1 MCGIYA
7 QWRSATANANANA
20 NATTTTTQAMRER
33 AVAATRKLRHRGPD
47 SAGITVAGNGVAV
60 LGHERLAIV
69 DVSAAAQPFV
79 FVDPT
84 AADPTRN
91 RVILA
96 VNGEIYNHEDLRERL
111 ELMFPGS
118 PPYPYASASSDC
130 EVILPLYLA
139 AAAAAAPASALDVSF
154 IDALCGQFAFVLFDE
169 RTNVFVASRD
179 HLGIVP
185 LYIGHGY
192 DDGESVYFASEMKA
206 LRECVCGDIATLPP
220 GVAYVGVGGGGG
232 ATFARWYFPAWQIPE
247 ALAPTA
253 RVNVS
258 LVRELLEASVER
270 CMMSDVPW
278 GVLLSGGLDSSLIAA
293 IAAHAATRPLHS
305 FTISLADAADAPP
318 SPDAAAAARVAA
330 FLGTTHHDFT
340 FTLQEGLDALNEVVY
355 HVETYDVTSIR
366 SSVPMYL
373 LSRRVKALGVK
384 MVLTGEGSDE
394 IFGGYLYFHHA
405 PSREEFHAETV
416 DKVKALHLYDCNRA
430 NKATAAWGVEARVPF
445 LDKAFVAYCMS
456 VDPVFKMVDMEF
468 GFMEKFMLRTAFS
481 SSTTSSSSPWLPADV
496 LWRQKEQFSDGVG
509 YAWIDGLRAFAETQV
524 SDSDM
529 SNAARHFPFN
539 TPVTKEAYL
548 YRKLFEAHFP
558 PGAGFETT
566 VPPNPF
572 SVACSTARAASWLA
586 SSSSSGVV
594 ANDPSGRAVGLLRV
608 HRAAAAATSV
618 ESSNLV
624 DCRC

>member
-1 MCGIYA
+1 
-7 QWRSATANANANA
+7 
-20 NATTTTTQAMRER
+20 MRER

-47 SAGITVAGNGVAV
+47 SAGLVVAGGGNAV
-60 LGHERLAIV
+60 VGHERLAIV
-69 DVSAAAQPFV
+69 DVSSLSAAAQPFV
-79 FVDPT
+79 YVDPT
-84 AADPTRN
+84 APDPTRN

-96 VNGEIYNHEDLRERL
+96 VNGEIYNHEDLRHRL
-111 ELMFPGS
+111 ELMSPGS

-130 EVILPLYLA
+130 EVILPLYLGA
-139 AAAAAAPASALDVSF
+139 AAATPAGAKPPLDISF

-169 RTNVFVASRD
+169 RTNLLVASRD

-220 GVAYVGVGGGGG
+220 GVAYVGGGGGD
-232 ATFARWYFPAWQIPE
+232 ATFARWYFPTWQLPSTR
-247 ALAPTA
+247 APTA
-253 RVNVS
+253 RVDVS
-258 LVRELLEASVER
+258 LVRQLLEASVER

-293 IAAHAATRPLHS
+293 IAARAATGPLHS
-305 FTISLADAADAPP
+305 FTISLAASANAPP

-373 LSRRVKALGVK
+373 LSRRVKALGIK

-416 DKVKALHLYDCNRA
+416 DKVKALHQYDCNRA

-481 SSTTSSSSPWLPADV
+481 TSPPWLPADV

-539 TPVTKEAYL
+539 TPATKEAYL
-548 YRKLFEAHFP
+548 YRKLFETHFP

-586 SSSSSGVV
+586 SSSSSSV
-594 ANDPSGRAVGLLRV
+594 ANDPSGRAVGLRV
-608 HRAAAAATSV
+608 HRPAAAAPTTATAV
-618 ESSNLV
+618 VVNE
-624 DCRC
+624 